1 MSNWKP
7 AEASARQSV
16 GPAKRRPGKVSARR
30 MVGQVKRCANDNKVS
45 HYDRSK
51 ILNTYNL
58 NEHIICFY
66 LLIR

>member
-7 AEASARQSV
+7 AEA
-16 GPAKRRPGKVSARR
+16 SARR